1 MAEEKLTIIRGD
13 SQSIDVVFE
22 DDAGVKLNLTGKTV
36 FFTVKEQS
44 DISANDDKALIKKT
58 ITVHSDPT
66 NGKTTIVL
74 APTDTNLEP
83 ANYVYDLQVKD
94 AGGDI
99 MSTEKSYL
107 EIILDVT
114 RRTT

>member
-36 FFTVKEQS
+36 FFTVKKQ
-44 DISANDDKALIKKT
+44 DDLSANDDNALIKKT
-58 ITVHSDPT
+58 VTVHSDPT
-66 NGKTTIVL
+66 NGKTTIAL
-74 APTDTNLEP
+74 SATDTDIEP
-83 ANYVYDLQVKD
+83 ANYFYDLQVKNG
-94 AGGDI
+94 ADI

-107 EIILDVT
+107 EIISDIT